1 MVEDKINSTAE
12 LYIKVRPALRSK
24 KKELTMKK
32 LGFISEKNIWDYLV
46 KNKWNKEKSLTLFDI
61 VNDILMVDEA
71 KLLNYLTNMKR
82 GE

>member
-71 KLLNYLTNMKR
+71 KLLNYLNNMKR